1 MDVSLV
7 ETLTQELRRGTLTLC
22 VLGALKEPLYGYL
35 LQQRLADAGIS
46 IEQNTLY
53 PLLRRLEKQDLLE
66 SSWNLEEA
74 RPRRYYRINGL
85 GERTLDELVEAWNK
99 MNEAVYALIR
109 KEDAI

>member
-66 SSWNLEEA
+66 SSWNLEES
-74 RPRRYYRINGL
+74 RPRRYYRINRL
-85 GERTLDELVEAWNK
+85 GEQTLTELVEAWNK
-99 MNEAVYALIR
+99 MNEAVNALIR